1 VLDTSAR
8 LLALLGVL
16 QSQQAW
22 SGSELAVEL
31 GVSART
37 IRNDVNRL
45 RSLGYP
51 IEATRGAAGRYRLG
65 AGAKL
70 PPLLLDDN
78 EAVAV
83 AIALRAATG
92 VAGVEAS
99 SARALA
105 KLEQVLP
112 HRLTRKVAALN
123 AATSR
128 GPENTTTNVGD
139 PEVHPDV
146 LSAVA
151 DAIRDHQQIRFC
163 HEGTLVMVEP
173 YRLVSWQRRWYLVA
187 RTAAG
192 ADWGTFRL
200 DLIDLKDPGRHFAP
214 QPLVDEDYTSFV
226 LRRVAASGWKVHAR
240 LAVCASATDVLSRI
254 NAAVGVV
261 EAVDAK
267 NCILVTGADSLE
279 TIAVYAGML
288 GLDFSVTEPAEL
300 SGHLAALGERYLRA
314 AGASQP
320 QTGTPTAVTPS
331 TSAAR

>member
-1 VLDTSAR
+1 MLDTSAR

-16 QSQQAW
+16 QSRPAW

-31 GVSART
+31 EVSART
-37 IRNDVNRL
+37 IRNDVDRL

-83 AIALRAATG
+83 AIGLRAATG
-92 VAGVEAS
+92 VAGVEVS

-146 LSAVA
+146 LSAIA
-151 DAIRDHQQIRFC
+151 DAIRDHQQLRFG
-163 HEGTLVMVEP
+163 HEGNLVTVDP

-187 RTAAG
+187 RTAAD
-192 ADWGTFRL
+192 AQWGTFRL
-200 DLIDLKDPGRHFAP
+200 DLIDLKDPGRHFVP
-214 QPLVDEDYTSFV
+214 QALDDEDYTSFV

-240 LAVCASATDVLSRI
+240 LAVCASATEVLSRI

-261 EAVDAK
+261 EVVDAE
-267 NCILVTGADSLE
+267 NCVLVTGADSLE

-288 GLDFSVTEPAEL
+288 GLDFHVIEPTEL

-314 AGASQP
+314 AGSQ
-320 QTGTPTAVTPS
+320 S
-331 TSAAR
+331 